1 MKIDMKWPSFTVAH
15 LINGAPLLLED
26 LMAGLEGARLG
37 AYELIERVGSGGMA
51 EVYRA
56 KQLSAFGREVAVKVI
71 RRGFSED
78 PLFRQRFLREAQAI
92 AKLSHPHILPLI
104 EFGEERDI
112 LYLVMPY
119 FSGGTLRSLMER
131 VQGPLSLRDSVEIL
145 EQLCDAVQYA
155 HEQGIVHRDIKPQ
168 NVLIQRG
175 KHLLL
180 ADFGIARDTSDERL
194 TMTGAGVGTVE
205 YMAPEQAMGKG
216 DQRSDV
222 YSLGILLYQMVCGRV
237 PFTGSTPMETL
248 MKQATE
254 LPPPVHKLNPALPA
268 EVERVLIKALE
279 KDPRDRFQSPGEL
292 FQAAQQL
299 LQPPSQAGAN
309 GQTRAAPPPPPAFGG
324 TSSAGEASRSGSN
337 PGSMAATPTSSR
349 AASTRNDYPA
359 GTPPPPWSGRSSASA
374 PPPSSSRGSYNEA
387 PTFSTNGPSPRRSV
401 SSPYS
406 DMQAGPPTGRPG
418 HRAAGVAPGMAE
430 KSAPG
435 RGGRKWLL
443 YTGVLLAVLALGVV
457 GVASAQL
464 FRSKQISSSTGTST
478 PDNKPTATATA
489 AVSPLTAFA
498 YGFLR
503 NYQVFAAAKGEDPKQ
518 LTNIPKVGQPN
529 AALGAGINYDFLASP
544 LLFSPDGRYVACLI
558 QIVDAPRDGFLGG
571 NLYVIDTVAGTVST
585 PKELGSSSRL
595 LFSQGG
601 DNALAWKDNQTL
613 LIAGDT
619 SHNPILAYNAST
631 GKLSSFFSPSPP
643 DASAGS
649 IIVRGQAAFYT
660 DLIPSGDNGNL
671 VLHRVDL
678 NTHVDTQLFTLGAVQ
693 LAVGPGFAANGYAP
707 FDISADGSHILW
719 RGANGSDAD
728 GIWYANVDGTGA
740 QQLFQGVD
748 LGTPQI
754 AGPAP
759 MLSPDGKKALILTD
773 QAVYTSN
780 LDGSNVQ
787 KYAQYGQADWLPD
800 GSGITLAVN
809 TGTQQNPGPS
819 KGVQC
824 NLSSGAC
831 TDLLDNVLALYWA

>member
-1 MKIDMKWPSFTVAH
+1 
-15 LINGAPLLLED
+15 
-26 LMAGLEGARLG
+26 MAGMEGARLG
-37 AYELIERVGSGGMA
+37 AYELSERVGSGGMA

-92 AKLSHPHILPLI
+92 ARLSHPHILPLI

-119 FSGGTLRSLMER
+119 FSGGTLRSLIER
-131 VQGPLSLRDSVEIL
+131 VQGPLSLKDATEIL

-222 YSLGILLYQMVCGRV
+222 YSLGVIFYQMLSGQV

-254 LPPPVHKLNPALPA
+254 LPAPIRTLNPALPA
-268 EVERVLIKALE
+268 ETEKVLNKALE
-279 KDPRDRFQSPGEL
+279 KDPRDRFQSPNEL

-299 LQPPSQAGAN
+299 LQPRPPSGAN
-309 GQTRAAPPPPPAFGG
+309 VGARAASPPPQAFGG
-324 TSSAGEASRSGSN
+324 QPSVGGASR
-337 PGSMAATPTSSR
+337 PGSSGANFAATPVSGRPGANTSASTSRGGSGTDQRFDAPTSSSRSAPTRDDYR
-349 AASTRNDYPA
+349 A
-359 GTPPPPWSGRSSASA
+359 GGPPPQQPGGWAGKSSSAA
-374 PPPSSSRGSYNEA
+374 SSSRGSSGEA
-387 PTFSTNGPSPRRSV
+387 STFATDAPLRRST
-401 SSPYS
+401 SSPYN
-406 DMQAGPPTGRPG
+406 APPAGRPG
-418 HRAAGVAPGMAE
+418 NRAAGVAPG
-430 KSAPG
+430 KPG
-435 RGGRKWLL
+435 KGEPKRGGRKWLL

-457 GVASAQL
+457 GVAAAQL
-464 FRSKQISSSTGTST
+464 FRSKPISSTST
-478 PDNKPTATATA
+478 ETPGNKPTATATVV
-489 AVSPLTAFA
+489 VSPLQAFA
-498 YGFLR
+498 YGFMR
-503 NYQVFAAAKGEDPKQ
+503 KYQVFAAAKGETPKQ
-518 LTNIPKVGQPN
+518 VTNIPKVGQPN
-529 AALGAGINYDFLASP
+529 PALTAGVNSDFLASP
-544 LLFSPDGRYVACLI
+544 LLFSPDGRYIACLI
-558 QIVDAPRDGFLGG
+558 QVVDAPRDGFLGG
-571 NLYVIDTVAGTVST
+571 NLYVIDTTTGTVTT
-585 PKELGSSSRL
+585 PKELGSSHL

-619 SHNPILAYNAST
+619 SHNPILAYDASS
-631 GKLSSFFSPSPP
+631 GKLSAFFSPSPP

-649 IIVRGQAAFYT
+649 IIVRGQVAFYT
-660 DLIPSGDNGNL
+660 ALIPSGNNGNL
-671 VLHRVDL
+671 VLHQVDL
-678 NTHVDTQLFTLGAVQ
+678 NTHADTQLFTLGTVP
-693 LAVGPGFAANGYAP
+693 LVVGPGFSANGYAP
-707 FDISADGSHILW
+707 FDISSDGTHILW
-719 RGANGSDAD
+719 RGANGSTAD
-728 GIWYANVDGTGA
+728 GIWYANVDGSGV
-740 QQLFQGVD
+740 QQLFNGVD
-748 LGTPQI
+748 LGTAEI

-759 MLSPDGKKALILTD
+759 SLSPDGKKVLMRTD

-780 LDGSNVQ
+780 LDGNNIQ
-787 KYAQYGQADWLPD
+787 KYAQNGQADWLPNS
-800 GSGITLAVN
+800 SGITIAVN
-809 TGTQQNPGPS
+809 TGTSQNPGPY

-824 NLSSGAC
+824 DPASGNCA
-831 TDLLDNVLALYWA
+831 DLLDDVLALYWA

>member
-1 MKIDMKWPSFTVAH
+1 MFTLAH
-15 LINGAPLLLED
+15 LINGAPLLED
-26 LMAGLEGARLG
+26 SMAGMEGARLG

-92 AKLSHPHILPLI
+92 ARLSHPHILPLI

-119 FSGGTLRSLMER
+119 FSGGTLRSLLER
-131 VQGPLSLRDSVEIL
+131 VQGPLSLKDATEIL

-216 DQRSDV
+216 DKRSDV
-222 YSLGILLYQMVCGRV
+222 YSLGIIFFQMLGGRV

-254 LPPPVHKLNPALPA
+254 LPAPIHTLNAALPA
-268 EVERVLIKALE
+268 ETEKVLNKVLE
-279 KDPRDRFQSPGEL
+279 KDPRDRFQSPNQF

-299 LQPPSQAGAN
+299 LQPRPPSGAN
-309 GQTRAAPPPPPAFGG
+309 MGARAAPLPPSTSGG
-324 TSSAGEASRSGSN
+324 QPNSGGASR
-337 PGSMAATPTSSR
+337 PGSSGASHVATPVSGRPGANTAAGASRGSSGTEQRFDAPTSSSRSTPTRDDYR
-349 AASTRNDYPA
+349 A
-359 GTPPPPWSGRSSASA
+359 GGPPPQQPGARAGKSS
-374 PPPSSSRGSYNEA
+374 
-387 PTFSTNGPSPRRSV
+387 
-401 SSPYS
+401 
-406 DMQAGPPTGRPG
+406 GRPG
-418 HRAAGVAPGMAE
+418 SRAAGVAPGM
-430 KSAPG
+430 PG
-435 RGGRKWLL
+435 KGEPKRGGRKWLL

-457 GVASAQL
+457 GVAAAQL
-464 FRSKQISSSTGTST
+464 FRSKQISATGTET
-478 PDNKPTATATA
+478 PGNNPTATATA
-489 AVSPLTAFA
+489 VVSPLQAFA
-498 YGFLR
+498 YGFMR
-503 NYQVFAAAKGEDPKQ
+503 NYQVFAAAKGADPKQ
-518 LTNIPKVGQPN
+518 VTNIAKVGQPN
-529 AALGAGINYDFLASP
+529 AGLNGGVNFDFLASP
-544 LLFSPDGRYVACLI
+544 LLFSPDGRYIACLI

-571 NLYVIDTVAGTVST
+571 NLYVIDTTTGTVTT
-585 PKELGSSSRL
+585 PKELGSSRL

-601 DNALAWKDNQTL
+601 DNALAWKDSQTL

-619 SHNPILAYNAST
+619 SHNPILAYDAPS
-631 GKLSSFFSPSPP
+631 GKLSAFFSPSPP

-649 IIVRGQAAFYT
+649 IIVRGQVAFYT
-660 DLIPSGDNGNL
+660 VLIPSGDNGNL

-678 NTHVDTQLFTLGAVQ
+678 NTHADTQLITLGKVP
-693 LAVGPGFAANGYAP
+693 LVVGPGFSANGYAP
-707 FDISADGSHILW
+707 FDISPDGTHILW
-719 RGANGSDAD
+719 RGANGSTPD
-728 GIWYANVDGTGA
+728 GIWYANVDGSGV
-740 QQLFQGVD
+740 QQLFNGLD
-748 LGTPQI
+748 LGTAEF

-759 MLSPDGKKALILTD
+759 SFSPDGKKVLMRTD

-780 LDGSNVQ
+780 LDGSTIQ
-787 KYAQYGQADWLPD
+787 KYAQNGQADWLPNS
-800 GSGITLAVN
+800 SGITIAVN
-809 TGTQQNPGPS
+809 TGTAQNPGPY

-824 NLSSGAC
+824 DPANGNCA
-831 TDLLDNVLALYWA
+831 DLLDDVLALYWA

>member
-1 MKIDMKWPSFTVAH
+1 
-15 LINGAPLLLED
+15 
-26 LMAGLEGARLG
+26 MAGLEGARLG

-78 PLFRQRFLREAQAI
+78 PHFRQRFLREAQAI

-119 FSGGTLRSLMER
+119 FAGGTLRSLMER
-131 VQGPLSLRDSVEIL
+131 VQGPLSLKDSVEIL

-216 DQRSDV
+216 DKRSDV
-222 YSLGILLYQMVCGRV
+222 YSLGILFYQMLCGRV

-254 LPPPVHKLNPALPA
+254 LPPPIRKVNPALPA
-268 EVERVLIKALE
+268 EVERVLEKALE
-279 KDPRDRFQSPGEL
+279 KDPRDRFQSPQEL
-292 FQAAQQL
+292 FQAAQRL
-299 LQPPSQAGAN
+299 LLPPSQAASS
-309 GQTRAAPPPPPAFGG
+309 RPAAGTSSTGG
-324 TSSAGEASRSGSN
+324 TSRPVGSN
-337 PGSMAATPTSSR
+337 PGYTGTPAHGRPAASPTAASNRGTSSSDSR
-349 AASTRNDYPA
+349 PETPPFSQRGTRGDALA
-359 GTPPPPWSGRSSASA
+359 GTPPPARGGYTEAPPFAGNGRPPSRPRSSPYTA
-374 PPPSSSRGSYNEA
+374 
-387 PTFSTNGPSPRRSV
+387 TFEGPSGSRPGNRAAGAAPGMPEKGAPRRS
-401 SSPYS
+401 
-406 DMQAGPPTGRPG
+406 
-418 HRAAGVAPGMAE
+418 
-430 KSAPG
+430 
-435 RGGRKWLL
+435 GRKWLL
-443 YTGVLLAVLALGVV
+443 YIAVLLVVVALGVV

-464 FRSKQISSSTGTST
+464 FRSKPISSTGSST
-478 PDNKPTATATA
+478 PENKPTATATA
-489 AVSPLTAFA
+489 VVSPLKAFT

-503 NYQVFAAAKGEDPKQ
+503 KYQVFAAAKGEDPKQ

-529 AALGAGINYDFLASP
+529 AALTGGINFDFLASP
-544 LLFSPDGRYVACLI
+544 LVFSPDGRYIACLI
-558 QIVDAPRDGFLGG
+558 QVVDAPRDGFLGG
-571 NLYVIDTVAGTVST
+571 NLYVIDTTTGTVAT

-601 DNALAWKDNQTL
+601 DNALAWKDSQTL

-631 GKLSSFFSPSPP
+631 GKLSAFFSPSPP

-649 IIVRGQAAFYT
+649 IIVRGQVAFYT
-660 DLIPSGDNGNL
+660 VLIPSGENGKL
-671 VLHRVDL
+671 VLHQVDL
-678 NTHVDTQLFTLGAVQ
+678 NTRVDTQLFTLGTVP
-693 LAVGPGFAANGYAP
+693 LTVGPGFAANGYAP
-707 FDISADGSHILW
+707 FDISADGSHIIW
-719 RGANGSDAD
+719 RGSNGSAAD
-728 GIWYANVDGTGA
+728 GIWYAKVDGTGV
-740 QQLFQGVD
+740 QQLFNGAN
-748 LGTPQI
+748 LGTPGI
-754 AGPAP
+754 VEPAP
-759 MLSPDGKKALILTD
+759 TFSPDGKKVLLLTD

-780 LDGSNVQ
+780 LDGSNIQ
-787 KYAQYGQADWLPD
+787 KYPQYGQADWLPD
-800 GSGITLAVN
+800 SSGITLAVN
-809 TGTQQNPGPS
+809 TGTQQNPGPY
-819 KGVQC
+819 KGMQC
-824 NLSSGAC
+824 NPANAAC
-831 TDLLDNVLALYWA
+831 TDLLDDVLALYWA

>member
-1 MKIDMKWPSFTVAH
+1 
-15 LINGAPLLLED
+15 
-26 LMAGLEGARLG
+26 MAGLEGARLG

-78 PLFRQRFLREAQAI
+78 PHFRQRFLREAQAI

-131 VQGPLSLRDSVEIL
+131 VQGPLSLKDSVEIL

-222 YSLGILLYQMVCGRV
+222 YSLGILFYQMVCGRV
-237 PFTGSTPMETL
+237 PFVGNTPMETL

-254 LPPPVHKLNPALPA
+254 LPPPARKVNPALPA
-268 EVERVLIKALE
+268 EVERVLEKALE
-279 KDPRDRFQSPGEL
+279 KDPRDRFQSPNQL
-292 FQAAQQL
+292 FQAAQRL
-299 LQPPSQAGAN
+299 LLPPSPAAAN
-309 GQTRAAPPPPPAFGG
+309 LETRAAPPPPFGG
-324 TSSAGEASRSGSN
+324 ASSPGGPSRPAGSSPSYAGTSTPSR
-337 PGSMAATPTSSR
+337 P
-349 AASTRNDYPA
+349 AASPAVASARGPGNDSSVGA
-359 GTPPPPWSGRSSASA
+359 PPPTRGAYDEAPPFVGNGRSPGRSPSSPYNAGHGRSS
-374 PPPSSSRGSYNEA
+374 
-387 PTFSTNGPSPRRSV
+387 V
-401 SSPYS
+401 S
-406 DMQAGPPTGRPG
+406 RPG
-418 HRAAGVAPGMAE
+418 NRAAGAVPWMPE
-430 KSAPG
+430 KNEPR

-443 YTGVLLAVLALGVV
+443 YAAVLLAVLALGIV
-457 GVASAQL
+457 GVVSAQL
-464 FRSKQISSSTGTST
+464 FRSKPISSTGSST
-478 PDNKPTATATA
+478 PENKPTATATV
-489 AVSPLTAFA
+489 AVSPLKTFT

-503 NYQVFAAAKGEDPKQ
+503 KYQVFAAAKGEAPKQ

-529 AALGAGINYDFLASP
+529 PALTSGVNSDFLASP
-544 LLFSPDGRYVACLI
+544 LVFSPDGHYIACLI

-571 NLYVIDTVAGTVST
+571 NLYVIDTTTGTVTT
-585 PKELGSSSRL
+585 PKELGSNSRL

-619 SHNPILAYNAST
+619 SHNPILAYNTST
-631 GKLSSFFSPSPP
+631 GKISAFFSPSPP

-660 DLIPSGDNGNL
+660 TLIPSGENGNL

-678 NTHVDTQLFTLGAVQ
+678 NTHVDTQLFTLGTVP

-719 RGANGSDAD
+719 RGSNGSVTD
-728 GIWYANVDGTGA
+728 GIWYANVDGTGV
-740 QQLFQGVD
+740 QQLFHGVN
-748 LGTPQI
+748 LGTPGI
-754 AGPAP
+754 VNPAP
-759 MLSPDGKKALILTD
+759 MLSPDGKKVLVLTD

-780 LDGSNVQ
+780 LDGSNIQ

-800 GSGITLAVN
+800 SSGITIAVN
-809 TGTQQNPGPS
+809 TGTPQNPGPY
-819 KGVQC
+819 KGMQC
-824 NLSSGAC
+824 SPANGGC
-831 TDLLDNVLALYWA
+831 NDLLDDVLALYWA

>member
-1 MKIDMKWPSFTVAH
+1 MFPLAH
-15 LINGAPLLLED
+15 LINGAPLLED
-26 LMAGLEGARLG
+26 SMAGLEGARLG
-37 AYELIERVGSGGMA
+37 AYELSERVGSGGMA

-119 FSGGTLRSLMER
+119 FSGGTLRSLMDR
-131 VQGPLSLRDSVEIL
+131 VQGPLSLKDAVEIM

-222 YSLGILLYQMVCGRV
+222 YSLGIILYQMLGGRA
-237 PFTGSTPMETL
+237 PFTGNTPMETL

-254 LPPPVHKLNPALPA
+254 LPPPIHQLNPTLPA
-268 EVERVLIKALE
+268 ETEKVLNKVLE
-279 KDPRDRFQSPGEL
+279 KDSRDRFQSPNEL
-292 FQAAQQL
+292 FQAAQRL

-309 GQTRAAPPPPPAFGG
+309 MGPQVVPPPPPTFGG
-324 TSSAGEASRSGSN
+324 PSSAGRASRPAGSEASYAAAPALGRSGAGVSV
-337 PGSMAATPTSSR
+337 GAARGAAEAESR
-349 AASTRNDYPA
+349 FD
-359 GTPPPPWSGRSSASA
+359 
-374 PPPSSSRGSYNEA
+374 A
-387 PTFSTNGPSPRRSV
+387 PTFSSRGTTTRNDAPAGGPPLASSRGGYGEVPAFATDGPPRRST
-401 SSPYS
+401 SSPYGGWP
-406 DMQAGPPTGRPG
+406 AGRPG
-418 HRAAGVAPGMAE
+418 NRPAGVAPAMPGRGG
-430 KSAPG
+430 PG
-435 RGGRKWLL
+435 RGGRQWLL
-443 YTGVLLAVLALGVV
+443 YAAVLLAVLALGVV

-464 FRSKQISSSTGTST
+464 FRSKPISSAATST
-478 PDNKPTATATA
+478 PESKPTATATA
-489 AVSPLTAFA
+489 TVSPLKVFT

-503 NYQVFAAAKGEDPKQ
+503 DYQVFAAEKGEDPKQ
-518 LTNIPKVGQPN
+518 LTNISKVGQPN
-529 AALGAGINYDFLASP
+529 PALNEQINFDILFSP
-544 LLFSPDGRYVACLI
+544 LLFSPDGRYIACLI
-558 QIVDAPRDGFLGG
+558 QIVDAPRGGFLGG
-571 NLYVIDTVAGTVST
+571 NLYVMDTTTGKVST
-585 PKELGSSSRL
+585 PKELGSSRL

-649 IIVRGQAAFYT
+649 IIVRGQMAFYSA
-660 DLIPSGDNGNL
+660 LIPSGDSGNL
-671 VLHRVDL
+671 VLHQVDL
-678 NTHVDTQLFTLGAVQ
+678 NTHVDTQLFTLGTVQ
-693 LAVGPGFAANGYAP
+693 VAVGPGYSANGYAP

-719 RGANGSDAD
+719 RGSNGSVAD
-728 GIWYANVDGTGA
+728 GIWYANIDGTGV

-748 LGTPQI
+748 LGAPGI
-754 AGPAP
+754 ADAAP
-759 MLSPDGKKALILTD
+759 TFSPDGKKALILTN

-780 LDGSNVQ
+780 LDGSNIQ

-800 GSGITLAVN
+800 SSGITIIVN
-809 TGTQQNPGPS
+809 TGSSQTSGSS
-819 KGVQC
+819 KAVQC
-824 NLSSGAC
+824 DPASGNC
-831 TDLLDNVLALYWA
+831 TDLLDNVLALYWAR